1 MTLSRARTAVGTSGR
16 RPVRLDGP
24 SRRAFL
30 AGLGAAA
37 AAAGTGLVGCTSQP
51 AADQVTV
58 RLTDRLV
65 VSNWPA
71 YIDTRPAHGSV
82 VRPTVREFEA
92 DSGLRVSY
100 NADVND
106 NQEFFDKV
114 RDYLAAG
121 EPTGRDVVVLTDWMA
136 ARLISLDWVQRLDE
150 ALIPNRANL
159 IPPLAEPSFDPTRK
173 YSLPWQSGLTGIA
186 TNLRVRDKEVRTVTE
201 LLTDRSLKGRV
212 SVLTEMR
219 DTMGLI
225 LLDLGHD
232 PTSFTSDQWS
242 QAMGVLQDAV
252 DRGQIMAFTGN
263 DYLPLLSS
271 GQLAACIGWSGD
283 VIQAQAEDPRIAFV
297 LPEAGAMLWA
307 DNMLVP
313 NAAANP
319 QGAAEWMNWYY
330 DPTVAARV
338 AAAVQFICPV
348 LGAQE
353 AMRKVD
359 PSLVDNPLIFPS
371 EDDYQK
377 LSIFRGLSDDEQ
389 NTYAEQFER
398 VQRA

>member
-1 MTLSRARTAVGTSGR
+1 MTLSRVRTAVGMPGQH
-16 RPVRLDGP
+16 PVRRDGM

-30 AGLGAAA
+30 AGLSASA
-37 AAAGTGLVGCTSQP
+37 AAAGTGLVGCRSQP
-51 AADQVTV
+51 AAVEV
-58 RLTDRLV
+58 SARVTDRLV

-82 VRPTVREFEA
+82 VRPTVRDFEA

-100 NADVND
+100 NTDVND
-106 NQEFFDKV
+106 NQEFFDTV
-114 RDYLAAG
+114 RDNLAAG
-121 EPTGRDVVVLTDWMA
+121 KPTGRDVVVLTDWMA
-136 ARLISLDWVQRLDE
+136 ARLISLDWVERLDQT
-150 ALIPNRANL
+150 LIPNRGNL
-159 IPPLAEPSFDPTRK
+159 IPPLAAPSFDPTRS

-186 TNLRVRDKEVRTVTE
+186 TNLRVRDRQVRTVTE
-201 LLTDRSLKGRV
+201 LLTDRSLRGRV
-212 SVLTEMR
+212 TVLTEMR

-252 DRGQIMAFTGN
+252 DRGQIKAFTGN

-271 GQLAACIGWSGD
+271 GQVAACIGWSGD
-283 VIQAQAEDPRIAFV
+283 VIQAQAVDPRIAFV

-330 DPTVAARV
+330 DPTVAAQV
-338 AAAVQFICPV
+338 AASVQYICPV

-353 AMRKVD
+353 AMREVD

-371 EDDYQK
+371 ADDYQK
-377 LSIFRGLSDDEQ
+377 LSIFRGLSEDEQ
-389 NTYAEQFER
+389 NTYDEQFAR
-398 VQRA
+398 VQRV